1 MKSFV
6 KQFKSGSRV
15 INLEFFQKKRGR
27 FWTGEEHIPWEIWQ
41 ISFNQ
46 CDEGE
51 PNPTESITSAMISV
65 AEAVNNQKTFLPKV
79 KLEVTFS
86 INFRSFYVS
95 SDFTF
100 VTDENSN
107 AKIGFE
113 L

>member
-1 MKSFV
+1 MRKSFV

-79 KLEVTFS
+79 KHQKKIEKFS
-86 INFRSFYVS
+86 EIFSFFFRF
-95 SDFTF
+95 FTF
-100 VTDENSN
+100 GRKV
-107 AKIGFE
+107 F
-113 L
+113 